1 MFSLILLALSLLT
14 LAWFYLKNHYEFW
27 ERRGFPVEK
36 GSGLP
41 FGCLDSVWRQ
51 EKSMGLA
58 IHDIYLKSKERFV
71 GIYLLFRPGVL
82 VRDAALAR
90 RILAQDFASF
100 HDRGVYV
107 DEDKDPLSAN
117 IFALRGQSWRSM
129 RHMLS
134 PCFTSG
140 KLKAMFPTSEDI
152 GDKMVA
158 HLQKELPEQG
168 SMEVDLKSVMQN
180 YAIDIIG
187 STIFGLD
194 VNSFEHPDNKFR
206 NLVTITRLNT
216 SFNALFGMMIFL
228 VPSLFKVVFLQNCQ
242 NMVRMRLKNPV
253 GVAMLEIVKETV
265 EHREK
270 HGIVRKDLLQ
280 LLIQLR
286 NTGKIDENDEKSFSI
301 QKTPDGH
308 IKSISLEAITA
319 QAFIF
324 YIAGQETTGSTASFT
339 IFELAQYPELLQRLQ
354 TEVDETLAKN
364 GGEITYDALQK
375 MEFLELCVQET
386 LRKYPGLPILNREC
400 TQDYTVPE
408 TNHVIPKG
416 TPVVISLY
424 GIHRDP
430 EYFPDPEKY
439 DPYRFSEE
447 SRNYDSTGFM
457 PFGEGPRICIAQRM
471 GRVNSKLAIVKIL
484 QNFNVEV
491 MSKRELEYENSGIA
505 LIPKHGVR
513 VRLSKRVPKLA

>member
-1 MFSLILLALSLLT
+1 IMFSLILLALSLLT

-36 GSGLP
+36 GSGIP
-41 FGCLDSVWRQ
+41 FGCLDSVWRR
-51 EKSMGLA
+51 EKNMGLA

-90 RILAQDFASF
+90 RVLAQDFASF

-107 DEDKDPLSAN
+107 DEDKDPLSAS

-152 GDKMVA
+152 GDKMVS
-158 HLQKELPEQG
+158 HLQKKLPEQG
-168 SMEVDLKSVMQN
+168 SSEVDLKAVMQN
-180 YAIDIIG
+180 YAIDIIA

-194 VNSFEHPDNKFR
+194 VNSFENPDNKFR
-206 NLVTITRLNT
+206 NLVTITRRNT

-228 VPSLFKVVFLQNCQ
+228 VPSIAKTLF
-242 NMVRMRLKNPV
+242 RMGLKNPV
-253 GVAMLEIVKETV
+253 GLAMLEIVKETV
-265 EHREK
+265 EYREK

-286 NTGKIDENDEKSFSI
+286 NTGKIEENDEKSFSL

-308 IKSISLEAITA
+308 IKSISLETITA

-324 YIAGQETTGSTASFT
+324 YIAGQETTGSTAALT

-364 GGEITYDALQK
+364 GGQITYDSLQK
-375 MEFLELCVQET
+375 MEFLELCLQET
-386 LRKYPGLPILNREC
+386 MRKYPGLPILNREC

-439 DPYRFSEE
+439 DPDRFSEE

-471 GRVNSKLAIVKIL
+471 GRVNSKLAIIKIL

-491 MSKRELEYENSGIA
+491 MSKRELEFENSGIA

-513 VRLSKRVPKLA
+513 VRLSKRV

>member
-1 MFSLILLALSLLT
+1 STLIMFSLILLALSLLT
-14 LAWFYLKNHYEFW
+14 LAWFYLKNHFEFW

-36 GSGLP
+36 GSGIP
-41 FGCLDSVWRQ
+41 FGCLDSVWRR
-51 EKSMGLA
+51 EKNMGLA

-90 RILAQDFASF
+90 RVLAQDFASF

-107 DEDKDPLSAN
+107 DEDNDPLSAS

-158 HLQKELPEQG
+158 HLQKKLPEKG
-168 SMEVDLKSVMQN
+168 SQEVDLKKVMQN

-194 VNSFEHPDNKFR
+194 VNSFENPDNKFR
-206 NLVTITRLNT
+206 NLVTLARSN
-216 SFNALFGMMIFL
+216 SRFNALFGMMIFL
-228 VPSLFKVVFLQNCQ
+228 VPSIPKILF
-242 NMVRMRLKNPV
+242 RMGLKNPV
-253 GVAMLEIVKETV
+253 GLAMLEIVKETV
-265 EHREK
+265 EYREK
-270 HGIVRKDLLQ
+270 HDIVRKDLLQ

-286 NTGKIDENDEKSFSI
+286 NTGKIDENDEKSFSL

-354 TEVDETLAKN
+354 TEVDETLAQN
-364 GGEITYDALQK
+364 GGQITYDALQK
-375 MEFLELCVQET
+375 MEFLELCVLET
-386 LRKYPGLPILNREC
+386 MRKYPGLPILNREC

-424 GIHRDP
+424 GIHRDA

-447 SRNYDSTGFM
+447 RRNYDSTGFM

-491 MSKRELEYENSGIA
+491 MSKRELEFENSGIA

-513 VRLSKRVPKLA
+513 VRLSKRVPK

>member
-1 MFSLILLALSLLT
+1 MFSLVLLALSLLT
-14 LAWFYLKNHYEFW
+14 LAWYYTRHHYDFW
-27 ERRGFPVEK
+27 ARRGFPYDK
-36 GSGLP
+36 LSGIP

-58 IHDIYLKSKERFV
+58 IYDIYRRSRERV
-71 GIYLLFRPGVL
+71 LGIYLLFRPAVL
-82 VRDAALAR
+82 VRDAELAR
-90 RILAQDFASF
+90 RVLAQDFASF
-100 HDRGVYV
+100 HDRGIYV
-107 DEDKDPLSAN
+107 DEEKNPLSAS
-117 IFALRGQSWRSM
+117 IFALRGQSWRAM

-140 KLKAMFPTSEDI
+140 KLKAMYGTSEDI

-158 HLQKELPEQG
+158 HLQKKLPEQG
-168 SMEVDLKSVMQN
+168 SEEVDLKSVMQD
-180 YAIDIIG
+180 YAIDIIA

-194 VNSFEHPDNKFR
+194 VNSFENPDNKFR
-206 NLVTITRLNT
+206 KLVSIARVKNR
-216 SFNALFGMMIFL
+216 FNALFGMLIFL
-228 VPSLFKVVFLQNCQ
+228 VPSIAKFLFRMGLQ
-242 NMVRMRLKNPV
+242 NPV
-253 GVAMLEIVKETV
+253 GLAMLEIVKETV

-286 NTGKIDENDEKSFSI
+286 NTGKIEENESFSI

-308 IKSISLEAITA
+308 IKAISLETITA

-324 YIAGQETTGSTASFT
+324 YIAGQETTGSTAAFT
-339 IFELAQYPELLQRLQ
+339 IFELAQYPELLKRLQ
-354 TEVDETLAKN
+354 DEVDETLAKN
-364 GGEITYDALQK
+364 DGKITYDALQK
-375 MEFLELCVQET
+375 MEFLELCFQET
-386 LRKYPGLPILNREC
+386 IRKYPGLPILNREC

-424 GIHRDP
+424 GIHHDA

-439 DPYRFSEE
+439 DPYRFAEE
-447 SRNYDSTGFM
+447 SRNYSPTAFM

-471 GRVNSKLAIVKIL
+471 GRVNAKLAIIKIL

-491 MSKRELEYENSGIA
+491 MSKREIEFENHGIA
-505 LIPKHGVR
+505 LMPKHGAR

>member
-1 MFSLILLALSLLT
+1 MFSLILLIVFLLT
-14 LAWFYLKNHYEFW
+14 LAWFYIRNHYEYW
-27 ERRGFPVEK
+27 ERRGFPIEK
-36 GSGLP
+36 GSGIP

-58 IHDIYLKSKERFV
+58 IHDIYRKSKERFV

-90 RILAQDFASF
+90 RILAQDFTSF

-107 DEDKDPLSAN
+107 DEDKDPLSAS

-158 HLQKELPEQG
+158 HLQKKLPEQG
-168 SMEVDLKSVMQN
+168 SQEVDLKKVMQN

-194 VNSFEHPDNKFR
+194 VNSFENPDNKFR
-206 NLVTITRLNT
+206 NLVTLARRNTRI
-216 SFNALFGMMIFL
+216 NALFAMMIFL
-228 VPSLFKVVFLQNCQ
+228 VPSIAQFLFSLGISSP
-242 NMVRMRLKNPV
+242 VRK
-253 GVAMLEIVKETV
+253 AMLDIVKETV
-265 EHREK
+265 EYREK

-424 GIHRDP
+424 GIHHDA

-439 DPYRFSEE
+439 NPDRFSEE

-457 PFGEGPRICIAQRM
+457 PFGDGPRICIAQRM

-491 MSKRELEYENSGIA
+491 MSKRDLEFENSGIA

>member
-1 MFSLILLALSLLT
+1 MFSLFLLALSLLT
-14 LAWFYLKNHYEFW
+14 LAWFYIRHHYDFW
-27 ERRGFPVEK
+27 ARRGFPYDK
-36 GSGLP
+36 HSGIP

-58 IHDIYLKSKERFV
+58 IYDIYRRSRERV
-71 GIYLLFRPGVL
+71 LGIYLLFSPAVL
-82 VRDAALAR
+82 VRDAELAR
-90 RILAQDFASF
+90 RVLAQDFASF
-100 HDRGVYV
+100 HDRGIYV
-107 DEDKDPLSAN
+107 DEEKNPLSAS
-117 IFALRGQSWRSM
+117 IFALRGQSWRAM

-140 KLKAMFPTSEDI
+140 KLKAMYGTSEDI

-158 HLQKELPEQG
+158 HLQKKLPEQG
-168 SMEVDLKSVMQN
+168 SEEVDLKSVMQD
-180 YAIDIIG
+180 YAIDIIA

-194 VNSFEHPDNKFR
+194 VNSFENPDNKFR
-206 NLVTITRLNT
+206 KLVSIARVNNR
-216 SFNALFGMMIFL
+216 FNALFGMLIFL
-228 VPSLFKVVFLQNCQ
+228 VPSIAKFLFRMGLQ
-242 NMVRMRLKNPV
+242 NPV
-253 GVAMLEIVKETV
+253 GLAMLEIVKETV

-286 NTGKIDENDEKSFSI
+286 NTGKIEENESFSI

-308 IKSISLEAITA
+308 IKAISLETITA

-324 YIAGQETTGSTASFT
+324 YIAGQETTGSTAAFT
-339 IFELAQYPELLQRLQ
+339 IFELAQYPELLKRLQ
-354 TEVDETLAKN
+354 DEVDETLAKN
-364 GGEITYDALQK
+364 DGKITYDALHK
-375 MEFLELCVQET
+375 MEFLELCFQET
-386 LRKYPGLPILNREC
+386 IRKYPGLPILNREC

-408 TNHVIPKG
+408 TNHVILKG

-424 GIHRDP
+424 GIHHDA

-439 DPYRFSEE
+439 DPYRFAEE
-447 SRNYDSTGFM
+447 SRNYSPTAFM

-471 GRVNSKLAIVKIL
+471 GRVNAKLAIIKIL

-491 MSKRELEYENSGIA
+491 MSKREIEFENHGIA
-505 LIPKHGVR
+505 LMPKHGAR

>member
-1 MFSLILLALSLLT
+1 MFSLILLAVTLLS
-14 LAWFYLKNHYEFW
+14 LAWFYLKRHYEYW
-27 ERRGFPVEK
+27 ERRGFPFEK
-36 GSGLP
+36 HSGIP

-58 IHDIYLKSKERFV
+58 IYDVYVKSKERV
-71 GIYLLFRPGVL
+71 LGIYLLFRPAVL
-82 VRDAALAR
+82 IRDADLAR
-90 RILAQDFASF
+90 RVLAQDFASF

-107 DEDKDPLSAN
+107 DEERDPLSAN
-117 IFALRGQSWRSM
+117 IFSLRGQSWRSM

-140 KLKAMFPTSEDI
+140 KLKSMFSTSEDI

-158 HLQKELPEQG
+158 HLQKELPEEG
-168 SMEVDLKSVMQN
+168 FKEVDMKKVMQN
-180 YAIDIIG
+180 YAIDIIA

-194 VNSFEHPDNKFR
+194 VNSFENPDNKFR
-206 NLVTITRLNT
+206 KLVSLARANNR
-216 SFNALFGMMIFL
+216 FNAMFGMMIFL
-228 VPSLFKVVFLQNCQ
+228 VPSIAQFLFRIGF
-242 NMVRMRLKNPV
+242 KNPV
-253 GVAMLEIVKETV
+253 GLAMLQIVKETV
-265 EHREK
+265 EYREK

-308 IKSISLEAITA
+308 IKTISLEAITA

-324 YIAGQETTGSTASFT
+324 YIAGQETTGSTAAFT
-339 IFELAQYPELLQRLQ
+339 IYELAQYPELLKRLQ
-354 TEVDETLAKN
+354 DEVDETLAKN
-364 GGEITYDALQK
+364 DGKITYDSLNK
-375 MEFLELCVQET
+375 MEFLDLCVQET
-386 LRKYPGLPILNREC
+386 IRKYPGLPILNREC
-400 TQDYTVPE
+400 TQDYTVPD

-424 GIHRDP
+424 GIHHDA
-430 EYFPDPEKY
+430 EYFPDPETY
-439 DPYRFSEE
+439 DPERFSEE
-447 SRNYDSTGFM
+447 NRNYNPTAFM

-471 GRVNSKLAIVKIL
+471 GRINSKLAIIKIL

-491 MSKRELEYENSGIA
+491 MSRSEIEFENSGIA

-513 VRLSKRVPKLA
+513 VRLSKRVPKLS

>member
-41 FGCLDSVWRQ
+41 FGCLDSVWRR
-51 EKSMGLA
+51 EKNMGLA

-107 DEDKDPLSAN
+107 DEDKDPLSAS

-158 HLQKELPEQG
+158 HLHKKLPEQG

-206 NLVTITRLNT
+206 NLVTITRRNT

-228 VPSLFKVVFLQNCQ
+228 VPSIAKIMF
-242 NMVRMRLKNPV
+242 RMGLKNPV
-253 GVAMLEIVKETV
+253 GLAMLEIVKETV

-386 LRKYPGLPILNREC
+386 MRKYPGLPILNREC

>member
-1 MFSLILLALSLLT
+1 MFSLVLLAISLLT
-14 LAWFYLKNHYEFW
+14 LAWFYLKRHYEYW
-27 ERRGFPVEK
+27 ERRGFPFDK
-36 GSGLP
+36 HSGIP

-58 IHDIYLKSKERFV
+58 IYDVYVKSKERV
-71 GIYLLFRPGVL
+71 LGIYLLFRPAVL
-82 VRDAALAR
+82 VRDADLAR
-90 RILAQDFASF
+90 RVLAQDFASF

-107 DEDKDPLSAN
+107 DEERDPLSAH
-117 IFALRGQSWRSM
+117 IFSLRGQSWRSM

-140 KLKAMFPTSEDI
+140 KLKSMFSTSEDI

-158 HLQKELPEQG
+158 HLQKELPEEG
-168 SMEVDLKSVMQN
+168 FKEVDIKKVMQN
-180 YAIDIIG
+180 YAIDIIA

-194 VNSFEHPDNKFR
+194 VNSFENPDNKFR
-206 NLVTITRLNT
+206 KLVSLARANNR
-216 SFNALFGMMIFL
+216 FNALFGMMIFL
-228 VPSLFKVVFLQNCQ
+228 VPSIAQFLFRIGF
-242 NMVRMRLKNPV
+242 KNPV
-253 GVAMLEIVKETV
+253 GLAMLQIVKETV
-265 EHREK
+265 EYREK

-308 IKSISLEAITA
+308 IKTISLEAITA

-324 YIAGQETTGSTASFT
+324 YIAGQETTGSTAAFT
-339 IFELAQYPELLQRLQ
+339 IYELAQYPELLKRLQ
-354 TEVDETLAKN
+354 DEVDETLAKN
-364 GGEITYDALQK
+364 DGKITYDSLHK
-375 MEFLELCVQET
+375 MEFLDLCVQET
-386 LRKYPGLPILNREC
+386 IRKYPGLPILNREC
-400 TQDYTVPE
+400 TQDYTVPD

-424 GIHRDP
+424 GIHHDE
-430 EYFPDPEKY
+430 EYFPDPETY
-439 DPYRFSEE
+439 DPDRFSEE
-447 SRNYDSTGFM
+447 SRNYNPTAFM

-471 GRVNSKLAIVKIL
+471 GRINSKLAIIKIL

-491 MSKRELEYENSGIA
+491 MSKSEIEFENSGIA

-513 VRLSKRVPKLA
+513 VRLSKRVPKLE

>member
-1 MFSLILLALSLLT
+1 MFLLVLLAVSLLT
-14 LAWFYLKNHYEFW
+14 LTWFYIKNQYEYW

-36 GSGLP
+36 ASGIP

-90 RILAQDFASF
+90 RVLAQDFASF

-107 DEDKDPLSAN
+107 DEDNDPLSAS

-158 HLQKELPEQG
+158 HLQKKLPEQG
-168 SMEVDLKSVMQN
+168 SQEVDLKKVMQN

-194 VNSFEHPDNKFR
+194 VNSFENPDNNFR
-206 NLVTITRLNT
+206 NLVTLARST
-216 SFNALFGMMIFL
+216 SRFNALFGMMIFL
-228 VPSLFKVVFLQNCQ
+228 VPSIAKFLFSLGIKSP
-242 NMVRMRLKNPV
+242 VRQ
-253 GVAMLEIVKETV
+253 AMLDIVKETV
-265 EHREK
+265 EYREK

-286 NTGKIDENDEKSFSI
+286 NTGKIEENDEKSFSL

-339 IFELAQYPELLQRLQ
+339 IFELAQYPELLKRLQ

-364 GGEITYDALQK
+364 GGQITYDALQK

-424 GIHRDP
+424 GIHRDA

-439 DPYRFSEE
+439 DPDRFSEE
-447 SRNYDSTGFM
+447 SRNYDSAGFM

-491 MSKRELEYENSGIA
+491 MSKRDLEYENSGIA

-513 VRLSKRVPKLA
+513 VRLSKRVPKLI

>member
-1 MFSLILLALSLLT
+1 MFSIILLALSLLT

-36 GSGLP
+36 GSGIP
-41 FGCLDSVWRQ
+41 FGCLDSVWRR
-51 EKSMGLA
+51 EKNMGLA

-90 RILAQDFASF
+90 RILTQDFASF

-107 DEDKDPLSAN
+107 DEENDPLSAS

-158 HLQKELPEQG
+158 HLQKKLPEQG
-168 SMEVDLKSVMQN
+168 SQEVDLKAVMQN
-180 YAIDIIG
+180 YAIDIIA

-194 VNSFEHPDNKFR
+194 VNSFENPDNKFR
-206 NLVTITRLNT
+206 NLVTITRRNT

-228 VPSLFKVVFLQNCQ
+228 VPSIAKTMF
-242 NMVRMRLKNPV
+242 RMGLKNPV
-253 GVAMLEIVKETV
+253 GLAMLDIVKETV
-265 EHREK
+265 EYREK

-286 NTGKIDENDEKSFSI
+286 NTGKIEENDEKSFSL

-324 YIAGQETTGSTASFT
+324 YIAGQETTGSTAAFT
-339 IFELAQYPELLQRLQ
+339 IFELAQYPELLKRLQ

-364 GGEITYDALQK
+364 GGQITYDALKK
-375 MEFLELCVQET
+375 MEFLELCLQET
-386 LRKYPGLPILNREC
+386 MRKYPGLPILNREC

-424 GIHRDP
+424 GIHRDA

-439 DPYRFSEE
+439 DPDRFSEE
-447 SRNYDSTGFM
+447 NRNYDSTGFM

-491 MSKRELEYENSGIA
+491 MSKRDLEYENSGIA

-513 VRLSKRVPKLA
+513 VRLSKRVIK